1 MGTRKGP
8 SGQALTEI
16 SIVIVLFVI
25 LAFGIIDAGRLM
37 YNYNAVSFSARE
49 AVRWAVVRGATSG
62 HVATA
67 TDVQNYAQSM
77 SMGVPINVAVTW
89 DPDNQPGSAVVVSVR
104 NDFST
109 MTPFFV
115 PGTIHLASSSR
126 MIISR

>member
-1 MGTRKGP
+1 MRTREKP

-37 YNYNAVSFSARE
+37 YNYNAVSFVARE

-62 HVATA
+62 HVATVA
-67 TDVQNYAQSM
+67 DVQNYAQSM
-77 SMGVPINVAVTW
+77 SMGVPVNVDVTW
-89 DPDNQPGSAVVVSVR
+89 NPDNQPGSAVVVTVR
-104 NDFST
+104 NDFSS
-109 MTPFFV
+109 MTPFV
-115 PGTIHLASSSR
+115 PSPMHLASSSR